1 MIFTPIGV
9 FFGVLIVGENS
20 RCFHEESLLFE
31 PCNFA
36 YCSRLKQIP
45 SEGNSSGG
53 ICVCGRSVIER
64 DLLHLFIQEFV
75 GEMGIDL
82 SDQPF
87 GAVAHPDVHDIGAD
101 VLLAHGGKRVAEII
115 LRDCFVLH
123 DPLENAVE
131 AVGDVQA
138 FDWRGKVEHLSRLR
152 ADRDL
157 FVFDFPVLALC
168 VARDEKIAFEMRV
181 GKFAGTKSEK
191 EQNEKS
197 PLIGLKLGEFEPFEQ
212 FSDLVGSQ
220 SAAVA
225 AFRFLEGDQRHGVMG
240 NDAACHRVFENEIED
255 DAEALV
261 DAAFGAG
268 HDFVEVDGLDGR
280 NGQVAESR
288 EKVTPAIA
296 FVVLVR
302 ARIEFSLFEFQ
313 PLAGDCGKGSFG
325 SVIFMAVFVNVFR
338 QRFA

>member
-1 MIFTPIGV
+1 M

-20 RCFHEESLLFE
+20 RCFHEEFLLFE

-53 ICVCGRSVIER
+53 ICVCGRSVIEC

-82 SDQPF
+82 FDQSF
-87 GAVAHPDVHDIGAD
+87 GAVAHPDVHDVGTD
-101 VLLAHGGKRVAEII
+101 VLLADRRKRVAEII

-123 DPLENAVE
+123 DPLEDAVE
-131 AVGDVQA
+131 AVGDVRA
-138 FDWRGKVEHLSRLR
+138 FDGRGKVEHLSRLR

-157 FVFDFPVLALC
+157 FVFDFPVIALC
-168 VARDEKIAFEMRV
+168 VARDEEVSFKSGV
-181 GKFAGTKSEK
+181 GKFTGAKSEK

-197 PLIGLKLGEFEPFEQ
+197 PLIGFEFGAFESFKE

-225 AFRFLEGDQRHGVMG
+225 AFRFLV
-240 NDAACHRVFENEIED
+240 
-255 DAEALV
+255 
-261 DAAFGAG
+261 
-268 HDFVEVDGLDGR
+268 
-280 NGQVAESR
+280 
-288 EKVTPAIA
+288 
-296 FVVLVR
+296 
-302 ARIEFSLFEFQ
+302 
-313 PLAGDCGKGSFG
+313 
-325 SVIFMAVFVNVFR
+325 
-338 QRFA
+338 